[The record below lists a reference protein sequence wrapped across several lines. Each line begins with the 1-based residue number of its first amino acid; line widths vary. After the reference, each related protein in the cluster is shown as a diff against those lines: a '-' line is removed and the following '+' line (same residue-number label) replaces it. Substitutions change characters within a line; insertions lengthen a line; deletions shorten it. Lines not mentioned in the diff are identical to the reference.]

1 MSLWTKLRD
10 AVESVAVVAG
20 NYFLPGSSII
30 TSKLVSDGSK
40 EQLGSTVGQ
49 LAQLGSAGF
58 GINAGNLSNYATA
71 FDKVAAAAGG
81 AFDSA
86 SAALGG
92 TSQLTGQ
99 AAVDAFNAGT
109 LSADEFATLAAGSG
123 TTSQALLSGVGLS
136 KYLMP
141 AASIASSLIGANAA
155 QQSAATQAEAQSQ
168 ANKLQYGMFQEQKAL
183 QEPYRQAGLTAQ
195 NALMQK
201 LGLGGDKTAA
211 DYGSA
216 NREFS
221 MAGFDPNSLMKNFS
235 ASDFQQDPGYAFRLS
250 EGLKGLD
257 RSAAARGGLISG
269 GALKAATQYGQEM
282 GSQEYQNAFNRFQA
296 GRATQGQEYGNAFNR
311 FQTNRTNQLQPLGNL
326 MSSGQ
331 SAASNQGAAAGA
343 YGNAGAA
350 GLTNIGAAQAAGQM
364 GTANALSS
372 GLSNYMNYSSNQNL
386 ANALRQSQSA
396 YNQG

>member
-30 TSKLVSDGSK
+30 TSQLVSDGSK

-49 LAQLGSAGF
+49 LAQLGSGGF
-58 GINAGNLSNYATA
+58 GVSAGNLSNYATA
-71 FDKVAAAAGG
+71 FDKVASVAGN
-81 AFDSA
+81 AYNSA

-92 TSQLTGQ
+92 GGQLTGQ

-136 KYLMP
+136 QYLMP
-141 AASIASSLIGANAA
+141 AASVASSLLGANAA
-155 QQSAATQAEAQSQ
+155 QQSASTQAEAQSQ

-183 QEPYRQAGLTAQ
+183 QEPYRQAGLTSQ
-195 NALMQK
+195 NRLME
-201 LGLGGDKTAA
+201 LMGLGGNAKAEGYGKYAKDFGMA
-211 DYGSA
+211 DYQA
-216 NREFS
+216 
-221 MAGFDPNSLMKNFS
+221 
-235 ASDFQQDPGYAFRLS
+235 DPGYAFRLS

-257 RSAAARGGLISG
+257 RQAASRGGLISG

-282 GSQEYQNAFNRFQA
+282 GSQEYQNAFNRYQ
-296 GRATQGQEYGNAFNR
+296 Q
-311 FQTNRTNQLQPLGNL
+311 NRTNQLQPLGNL
-326 MSSGQ
+326 MASGQ

-372 GLSNYMNYSSNQNL
+372 GLSNYMNYSSNQDL

>member
-1 MSLWTKLRD
+1 MSLWTSLRD

-20 NYFLPGSSII
+20 NYILPGSSLI
-30 TSKLVSDGSK
+30 TSQLVSDGSK
-40 EQLGSTVGQ
+40 EQLGSTLGQ
-49 LAQLGSAGF
+49 VAQLGSGGF

-71 FDKVAAAAGG
+71 FDKVASVAGN
-81 AFDSA
+81 AYNSA
-86 SAALGG
+86 SAAMGG
-92 TSQLTGQ
+92 GGQLTGQ

-123 TTSQALLSGVGLS
+123 TTPQALMSGVGLS

-155 QQSAATQAEAQSQ
+155 QQSASTQAEAQSQ

-216 NREFS
+216 TQPFS
-221 MAGFDPNSLMKNFS
+221 MAGFDPNSLMKNFT
-235 ASDFQQDPGYAFRLS
+235 AADYQADPGYAFRLK
-250 EGLKGLD
+250 EGLNLLQSNA
-257 RSAAARGGLISG
+257 RARGGAVSG
-269 GALKAATQYGQEM
+269 ATMKGAINYAGDSA
-282 GSQEYQNAFNRFQA
+282 SQEYQNAFNRYQT
-296 GRATQGQEYGNAFNR
+296 GRASQAQEYGNAFNR
-311 FQTNRTNQLQPLGNL
+311 FQTERTNQLQPLGSL
-326 MSSGQ
+326 MASGQ
-331 SAASNQGAAAGA
+331 SAASNQGSAAGA

-350 GLTNIGAAQAAGQM
+350 GLTNIGAAQAAGQV
-364 GTANALSS
+364 GSANALAS
-372 GLSNYMNYSSNQNL
+372 GLSNYMNYSSNQDL
-386 ANALRQSQSA
+386 ANSLQQRKSSYLA
-396 YNQG
+396 